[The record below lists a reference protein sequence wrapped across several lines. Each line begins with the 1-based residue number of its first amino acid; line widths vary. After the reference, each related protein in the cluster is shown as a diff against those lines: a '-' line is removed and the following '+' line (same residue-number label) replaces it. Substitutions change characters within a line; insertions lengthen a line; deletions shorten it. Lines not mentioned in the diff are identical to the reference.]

1 MQQANS
7 GTFRSLAE
15 PLARELV
22 EALDIEHRREIEY
35 MYKEQLQL
43 RAELE
48 RVVELMQKEIVPR
61 ERLMHEMIE
70 NMQKSY
76 EAATAHMHASLT
88 DHMGKSKDKTSQT
101 ANQRKQLVDPLREME
116 NELNRISKLLSHGP
130 VAPEI
135 RGWKPSPGQSGLGG
149 TASPTGYG
157 GSPVGYGGSP
167 AGYPG
172 GTGSPYPAAGAGTA
186 GSARFGNLV

>member
-1 MQQANS
+1 MQQQANAN
-7 GTFRSLAE
+7 TFRSLAE

-22 EALDIEHRREIEY
+22 EALDIEHRREIDY
-35 MYKEQLQL
+35 MYQEQLQL
-43 RAELE
+43 RTELQ

-88 DHMGKSKDKTSQT
+88 DQINKSKDKTGQSISQR
-101 ANQRKQLVDPLREME
+101 QQLVDPLREME
-116 NELNRISKLLSHGP
+116 NELNRIGKLLSHGP

-135 RGWKPSPGQSGLGG
+135 RGWKPSSPPAGRPGPGG

-157 GSPVGYGGSP
+157 GSPM
-167 AGYPG
+167 GYPG
-172 GTGSPYPAAGAGTA
+172 GTGSPYPAF
-186 GSARFGNLV
+186 GSGVRFGN